1 MPSFASVLLVLVATL
16 INVHTVQGRVSN
28 TTTSTTNAISASSS
42 ASHNTCGTTFDPCPA
57 CDGQTFKD
65 AGGVY
70 YTASCDNFIASTSQH
85 GIPSVNTTSQCLEAC
100 DELSGCLGI
109 YTGAVCTLITGAI
122 VGIEPQ
128 PGYNAYVRPV
138 IGTAISR
145 NASTATSTS
154 KASTKSASS
163 VSTSYFQPTEVAP
176 PPFSNTSTIAQGAKC
191 PSTNITCPACGGEQ
205 VLSESGIAYKVYCDN
220 QVYAESDYN
229 VQRYTSPEGCLA
241 EWYIFHDDRF
251 DWCQGSTF
259 HPEANCQ
266 LAKGEDVFPQEKLG
280 YIAFLPVPNRTAVA
294 AVPKISAYPTL
305 NGYSAVPTKPASTL
319 ATIATGAPASSS
331 SPSCH
336 TDMARCPACESKNV
350 TDWLNQTY
358 TISCHEIPICGLVVN
373 RANHTLQFECLEYCD
388 ADPVCFAAM
397 WESGRCSLCQETLE
411 GKALQVQA
419 GPSDFVYY
427 YPEIPGVA
435 TSRAASSSMS
445 TRTTRTVGTGSIVP
459 ITIQPGITGTV
470 TSLAQAPL
478 STTASLRS
486 SVSTSQIQHQTFIT
500 APSPSQSATMVGI
513 TGTVT
518 QLSAALSSM
527 TRVPTTSLA
536 SFVPPL
542 TDGSVSFATPG
553 GQTRI

>member
-1 MPSFASVLLVLVATL
+1 MPSFTSILVAL
-16 INVHTVQGRVSN
+16 VALNNIHAVQGRVSN
-28 TTTSTTNAISASSS
+28 TTTSTTNAISASSP

-70 YTASCDNFIASTSQH
+70 YTASCDNFIASTSQY
-85 GIPSVNTTSQCLEAC
+85 GIPSVNTTRQCLEAC

-109 YTGAVCTLITGAI
+109 YFVPSLCTLITGTI
-122 VGIEPQ
+122 VGVEPQ

-154 KASTKSASS
+154 KASTKAASS

-176 PPFSNTSTIAQGAKC
+176 PPFSNTSTTSQGANC
-191 PSTNITCPACGGEQ
+191 PSTNITCPACDGEQ

-241 EWYIFHDDRF
+241 ECDSF

-294 AVPKISAYPTL
+294 AVPKLSAYPTL

-319 ATIATGAPASSS
+319 ATIATSAPASSS
-331 SPSCH
+331 TPSCH
-336 TDMARCPACESKNV
+336 PDMARCPACEGKNV

-427 YPEIPGVA
+427 YPEAPSVV
-435 TSRAASSSMS
+435 TSRAATSSLS

-459 ITIQPGITGTV
+459 ITTQSGITSTV
-470 TSLAQAPL
+470 TSLAQALL
-478 STTASLRS
+478 STAASLRS

-500 APSPSQSATMVGI
+500 APSPSKSATMVWI

-518 QLSAALSSM
+518 QLSPVASSV
-527 TRVPTTSLA
+527 TRVTSSA

-553 GQTRI
+553 GQTRV

>member
-1 MPSFASVLLVLVATL
+1 MPSFASTLVVLVATL

-28 TTTSTTNAISASSS
+28 TTSTTNAISTSSS
-42 ASHNTCGTTFDPCPA
+42 ASHNTCGATFEPCPA

-65 AGGVY
+65 TGGVY
-70 YTASCDNFIASTSQH
+70 YTASCDNFIASTSQY

-154 KASTKSASS
+154 KANTKSASS

-176 PPFSNTSTIAQGAKC
+176 PPFSNTSTTAPGAKC
-191 PSTNITCPACGGEQ
+191 PSTNITCPACDGEQ
-205 VLSESGIAYKVYCDN
+205 LLSESGIAYKVYCDN
-220 QVYAESDYN
+220 QIYAESDYN

-241 EWYIFHDDRF
+241 ECDSF

-294 AVPKISAYPTL
+294 AVPKLSAYPTL

-319 ATIATGAPASSS
+319 ATIATSAPASSY

-336 TDMARCPACESKNV
+336 PDMARCPACESKNV

-427 YPEIPGVA
+427 CPEVPGVA

-459 ITIQPGITGTV
+459 VTIQPGITGTV

-478 STTASLRS
+478 SATASLRS
-486 SVSTSQIQHQTFIT
+486 SVSLSHIQHQTLIT
-500 APSPSQSATMVGI
+500 APSSSRSTKMVGI

-518 QLSAALSSM
+518 QLSAAVRSV
-527 TRVPTTSLA
+527 TRVLTTSSA

-542 TDGSVSFATPG
+542 TDGNVSFATPG
-553 GQTRI
+553 GQTRV